1 MLKLLINF
9 IILMIK
15 IMFYVAIFGLVIIYY
30 IIKGIINLVKY
41 LKNKRNNKTYKYKST
56 TNNYESIINPDF
68 KPKIDKKGNALYDYS
83 DLAREYQYIKY
94 DDYNSAKINN
104 IIITKDKETINNYDY
119 NTKEYNQVFIKLYL
133 NKNNENIITN
143 NKLNTNL
150 LKISNYECDLSVKE
164 ITSKYILLTDKNDTF
179 KYYSKVIN
187 KILNYCKDDSY
198 FIVEHDQ
205 EEYKFIYRN
214 NQISLEGLNENEEY
228 EKLKTSILTIYK
240 TIASYTLKMKSD
252 YNELPYCKHYIEWDE
267 LIKIINKLKNNKL
280 SEVEN
285 IPYLYEIDNILKYSL
300 QGIIEEYNKYT
311 PQNIKETKEDNNYN
325 LDIYISMYYQ
335 EIIKDNDLCYKK
347 VGLDNL
353 DLYSLYAD
361 DTANYIEISIS
372 EDTCKDYSRLLT
384 KMFEYCGDDMYVV
397 YHYKDISY
405 KFTIN
410 NSKCY
415 INEYSYNEIKSKYD
429 KLKNEII
436 NIVDILND
444 KLIFI
449 DGDYNNQILYE
460 NGDFDEYE
468 ELADELKNTKEMSI
482 FEIPY
487 LEEATSN
494 LKMLESKINKIYVS
508 KRNQGLHDFYYEEIN
523 NEEEEK
529 LPNIKPVKKEEKS
542 RKKELSEEEKRFEK
556 EADYYNLTKRER
568 EICKLENMTPE
579 EFVEAEE
586 DMDQFRDDEL

>member
-1 MLKLLINF
+1 MLNFFIN
-9 IILMIK
+9 IITLMIK
-15 IMFYVAIFGLVIIYY
+15 LMFYMAIFGLIIIYF
-30 IIKGIINLVKY
+30 IIKGIINLIKY
-41 LKNKRNNKTYKYKST
+41 LKNKRSNKKNKYKST
-56 TNNYESIINPDF
+56 TNNYESVINPDF
-68 KPKIDKKGNALYDYS
+68 KPKVDKKGNAFYDYN
-83 DLAREYQYIKY
+83 DLAREYQYVKY

-104 IIITKDKETINNYDY
+104 TIITKDKEIINNEES

-179 KYYSKVIN
+179 MYYHKIIN
-187 KILNYCKDDSY
+187 KVLNYCKDDSY
-198 FIVEHDQ
+198 FIVGHNQ

-228 EKLKTSILTIYK
+228 IKLKTSILTTYK
-240 TIASYTLKMKSD
+240 TITRYTLNMKSK
-252 YNELPYCKHYIEWDE
+252 YNELPYCKHSIEWDD
-267 LIKIINKLKNNKL
+267 LTKIINKLKNDKL
-280 SEVEN
+280 SEVEKL
-285 IPYLYEIDNILKYSL
+285 PYLNEIDNILRSSL
-300 QGIIEEYNKYT
+300 SKLKEEYNKYI
-311 PQNIKETKEDNNYN
+311 PKNIKETKEDDNYN
-325 LDIYISMYYQ
+325 LDIYISKYYQ

-347 VGLDNL
+347 VGLDNI

-372 EDTCKDYSRLLT
+372 EDTCKDYSCLL
-384 KMFEYCGDDMYVV
+384 KGLFEYCGGDMYAV
-397 YHYKDISY
+397 YNYKDISY
-405 KFTIN
+405 KFTLD

-415 INEYSYNEIKSKYD
+415 INNYSYHEIKTKYD

-436 NIVDILND
+436 NIVDILDD

-449 DGDYNNQILYE
+449 EGDYDYQILYE
-460 NGDFDEYE
+460 NGDFDEYR
-468 ELADELKNTKEMSI
+468 ELATNLRETKEMSI

-494 LKMLESKINKIYVS
+494 LKKMETEINKIYVP
-508 KRNQGLHDFYYEEIN
+508 KRNQGLHDFYYEEIPYK
-523 NEEEEK
+523 EEQE
-529 LPNIKPVKKEEKS
+529 IKPAKKEEKPK
-542 RKKELSEEEKRFEK
+542 KKELSEEEKRFEK

-586 DMDQFRDDEL
+586 DMDQFRDDEW